1 MRWTDG
7 SVYRG
12 SWDKGV
18 QHGIGIMAF
27 PNGMKRIGFF
37 EQNEFE
43 RPLSGIGEYDGW
55 LDSVDP
61 ETAAAM
67 PHEFREEARAY
78 F

>member
-1 MRWTDG
+1 
-7 SVYRG
+7 
-12 SWDKGV
+12 
-18 QHGIGIMAF
+18 MAF

-43 RPLSGIGEYDGW
+43 RPLSGIAEYDAW

-67 PHEFREEARAY
+67 PHEFREEAIAY

>member
-1 MRWTDG
+1 
-7 SVYRG
+7 
-12 SWDKGV
+12 
-18 QHGIGIMAF
+18 MAF